1 MAGKPDNIKGTG
13 MLVGERTDTMPVL
26 TRRRRF
32 WDAAHVH
39 IPKKITRS
47 FSTDRWLVCVLSA
60 RSLRNTHTYGVQ
72 SLMKLACVRPRLF
85 VGGCIQQH
93 TACCYAAF
101 AATAGPNHHALPLDA
116 LRACVKSP
124 L

>member
-1 MAGKPDNIKGTG
+1 
-13 MLVGERTDTMPVL
+13 MPVL

-39 IPKKITRS
+39 ITKKITRS

-72 SLMKLACVRPRLF
+72 SLMKLACVRPRKRLIRYIASWQEPM
-85 VGGCIQQH
+85 G
-93 TACCYAAF
+93 AF
-101 AATAGPNHHALPLDA
+101 ESADL
-116 LRACVKSP
+116 
-124 L
+124 

>member
-1 MAGKPDNIKGTG
+1 
-13 MLVGERTDTMPVL
+13 MPVM

-32 WDAAHVH
+32 WDAAHLH
-39 IPKKITRS
+39 IPKKIKRS
-47 FSTDRWLVCVLSA
+47 RVRLAQTAGLFVFSQLDLPL
-60 RSLRNTHTYGVQ
+60 RSTHTYGVQ
-72 SLMKLACVRPRLF
+72 LLMKLACVRPRLY

-93 TACCYAAF
+93 TACCYDTF

-124 L
+124 F